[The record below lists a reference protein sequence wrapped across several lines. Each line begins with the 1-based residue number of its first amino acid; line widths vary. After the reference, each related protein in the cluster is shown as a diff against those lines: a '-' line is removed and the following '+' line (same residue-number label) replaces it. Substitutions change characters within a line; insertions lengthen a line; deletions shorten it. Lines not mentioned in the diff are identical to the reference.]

1 MRSDGKTFGQRL
13 REARIRAGL
22 SQSDL
27 EEISGIPKARLSRYE
42 NGHVSPSIHTL
53 ERLSRALGVSEA
65 SLLGDERAV
74 LEGFFAA
81 LDARGIRIDSTER
94 AARVANALA
103 DLVEAL
109 RGDQPAGLG
118 GDRTDEQVAA
128 TVESVE
134 RWLAEGGDRLSD

>member
-53 ERLSRALGVSEA
+53 ERLARALGVSEA

-74 LEGFFAA
+74 LEAFFSA

-94 AARVANALA
+94 AARIANALA
-103 DLVEAL
+103 DLAEAL
-109 RGDQPAGLG
+109 RGSRSADLG
-118 GDRTDEQVAA
+118 GDRADERVAA

-134 RWLAEGGDRLSD
+134 RWLAEGGEGLAD

>member
-53 ERLSRALGVSEA
+53 ERLARALGVSEA

-109 RGDQPAGLG
+109 RGSEPPALG